1 MTDERSH
8 VQVAQPGAGGV
19 AVSSASGPYEPPALT
34 PLGNVRDL
42 LAGGGGIYNDTDT
55 GLPDL
60 PGGA

>member
-1 MTDERSH
+1 MTDERSR
-8 VQVAQPGAGGV
+8 VQVAQPGAGEV
-19 AVSSASGPYEPPALT
+19 AVSAAGSYEPPALI

-55 GLPDL
+55 GFPDL